1 MHITYY
7 DIYVALYITV
17 SFYGMI
23 IILNQGQMK
32 LFITGQAKFN
42 PEYYVW
48 VADNFTTDTVIR
60 LIGLKVTLPLCL
72 LLSFLHNRIP
82 CKHDVW
88 AADNLAS
95 LDILFL
101 SIIA

>member
-1 MHITYY
+1 
-7 DIYVALYITV
+7 
-17 SFYGMI
+17 MI
-23 IILNQGQMK
+23 IILNQGLMK

-48 VADNFTTDTVIR
+48 VADNFATDIVIR

-72 LLSFLHNRIP
+72 LISFLHNRILH
-82 CKHDVW
+82 KHDVW
-88 AADNLAS
+88 AANNLAP
-95 LDILFL
+95 LDMLFL